1 MFLFL
6 KRTFKT
12 SEIII
17 SRVFLSGCGWNGG
30 SMIAEHLDYSII
42 DYNFFF
48 ITGCCQA
55 IPVMSGHLTY
65 SKLKNRFRK
74 VNMDLEYNK
83 AFHIGS
89 ATFLSG
95 CIWQPTVNLFD
106 TYDFSV
112 VSTVTGLTCGATFFT
127 GLLMTKYLCPS
138 IDIDRKD
145 EKSNIQ
151 SYLGVS
157 SSIGGATG
165 LSVATDTSIDNNF
178 MGDYFGI
185 TGEYTILES
194 LFIAGTSNACGFLAL
209 QTIQNMKKK
218 HGWINNMNTIRNT
231 IQ

>member
-6 KRTFKT
+6 KRTLKT

-30 SMIAEHLDYSII
+30 SMIAENLDYSIV

-55 IPVMSGHLTY
+55 LSVMSGHLTY

-74 VNMDLEYNK
+74 INMDLEYNK

-106 TYDFSV
+106 TYEFSV

-127 GLLMTKYLCPS
+127 GLLISFPVIYFSPYRKLSEVIPITWHPCIPNSTHLPS
-138 IDIDRKD
+138 LVIRYIMKVNHLRR
-145 EKSNIQ
+145 
-151 SYLGVS
+151 
-157 SSIGGATG
+157 
-165 LSVATDTSIDNNF
+165 TSKAIF
-178 MGDYFGI
+178 
-185 TGEYTILES
+185 
-194 LFIAGTSNACGFLAL
+194 
-209 QTIQNMKKK
+209 K
-218 HGWINNMNTIRNT
+218 
-231 IQ
+231 